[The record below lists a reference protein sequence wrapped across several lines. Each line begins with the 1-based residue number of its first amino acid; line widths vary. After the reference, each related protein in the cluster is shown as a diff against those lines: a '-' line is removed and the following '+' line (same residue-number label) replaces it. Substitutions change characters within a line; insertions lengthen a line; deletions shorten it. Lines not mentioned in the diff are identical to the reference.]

1 MRKRTLAREC
11 VLKIL
16 YQTEILKEASDDV
29 TQRFWEDNPVDEE
42 VREFAERILTGIREN
57 MADLDTIVTRHTDNW
72 GLSRMAIIDKNI
84 LRFGA
89 YELLFMPDIP
99 PKVTINEYVNIAKKY
114 SQEDSGKFVNGVL
127 DHINHNEKPIVTGE

>member
-16 YQTEILKEASDDV
+16 YQIEILKEDPDAV
-29 TQRFWEDNPVDEE
+29 TQRFWEDNPVDQE
-42 VREFAERILTGIREN
+42 VRDFAERILRGTQEN
-57 MADLDTIVTRHTDNW
+57 KAFLDEIVTRHTENW
-72 GLSRMAIIDKNI
+72 DLSRMAIIDKNI

-99 PKVTINEYVNIAKKY
+99 PKVTINESVNIAKKY

-127 DHINHNEKPIVTGE
+127 DHINHNEKPVIS

>member
-16 YQTEILKEASDDV
+16 YQIEILKEDPDAV
-29 TQRFWEDNPVDEE
+29 TQRFWEDNPVDQE
-42 VREFAERILTGIREN
+42 VRDFAERILRGTQEN
-57 MADLDTIVTRHTDNW
+57 KAFLDEIVTRHTENW
-72 GLSRMAIIDKNI
+72 DLSRMAIIDKNI

-99 PKVTINEYVNIAKKY
+99 PKVTINESVNIARKY

-127 DHINHNEKPIVTGE
+127 DHINHNEKPVIS

>member
-1 MRKRTLAREC
+1 MRKRTFAREC

-16 YQTEILKEASDDV
+16 YQIEILKETPDV
-29 TQRFWEDNPVDEE
+29 VKERFWEDNIVDKE
-42 VREFAERILTGIREN
+42 VREFAERILTGTLEN
-57 MADLDTIVTRHTDNW
+57 LKCLDEIVTRHTENW
-72 GLSRMAIIDKNI
+72 DLSRMAIIDKSI

-99 PKVTINEYVNIAKKY
+99 PKVTINELVNLAKKY

-127 DHINHNEKPIVTGE
+127 DHINHNEKPIVTAD

>member
-99 PKVTINEYVNIAKKY
+99 PKVTINESVNIAKKY